1 MDKLTISIFGDK
13 IFSEIIKEI
22 KLFSKFRLKFY
33 NNLDLCIKDSTNY
46 NQLAIFL
53 NVDTSI
59 KNYDKLKKNVFPSII
74 VTKWSTTKV
83 TSSNALREYLTI
95 PFRILD
101 LEKKIVSLLARY
113 KFKKGSF
120 INLHSYTI
128 DKNERKIKKGN
139 LVLKL
144 TEKEISF
151 LILFSKNKKP
161 LSRSFILKNVW
172 KYSSESDTHTVE
184 THIHRLR
191 KKFLEKFSDSDFIKN
206 NEEGYY
212 IWKKKP
218 EILLLETYFL
228 QNIKKE

>member
-1 MDKLTISIFGDK
+1 M
-13 IFSEIIKEI
+13 
-22 KLFSKFRLKFY
+22 
-33 NNLDLCIKDSTNY
+33 
-46 NQLAIFL
+46 
-53 NVDTSI
+53 
-59 KNYDKLKKNVFPSII
+59 
-74 VTKWSTTKV
+74 
-83 TSSNALREYLTI
+83 
-95 PFRILD
+95 
-101 LEKKIVSLLARY
+101 
-113 KFKKGSF
+113 
-120 INLHSYTI
+120 HSYTI

-212 IWKKKP
+212 I
-218 EILLLETYFL
+218 
-228 QNIKKE
+228 